1 MAMSAAP
8 ASAMSSKRLA
18 RRLGG
23 TFAGTTGVD
32 GEGVVGTAGAAG
44 IDVALVSWSMV
55 IEGSPYS

>member
-1 MAMSAAP
+1 
-8 ASAMSSKRLA
+8 MSSKRLA

-23 TFAGTTGVD
+23 TFAGATGVD
-32 GEGVVGTAGAAG
+32 AAGVVGTAGAAG